1 MVRLDRIT
9 MQGFKSFA
17 GKVMIPFPDGFNVI
31 AGPNGSGKCL
41 HYDSLVTLSDGG
53 IVKIGKLVESRLEKS
68 KKVSEIEDGF
78 IGEGDET
85 KILTLDKNLKISSH
99 PIKAFI
105 KRKSPDKL
113 LHIKTRSGREVIATP
128 YHPFFGINENG
139 IFSLKAEEIKIGKR
153 IAVPRIIPIFEKSV
167 FSSSQRNFENLYVP
181 YSDELKTAIKVEIKK
196 RHLTYREF
204 AKESGI
210 PHAAIKGLF
219 DGRSIRHDYLKKLSD
234 KYRLKLDID
243 NVKSKNQNK
252 AIKIPSISSEMARFL
267 GYMISEGRSTDSNQL
282 WFVNDDEE
290 LISDFVEIC
299 KNHLGVEANVFSYK
313 GDTKDVI
320 LFSKPLQ
327 IVLEESFDLKIGSNS
342 SEKVVPELIFRCDG
356 DIIKNFLSALF
367 EGDGYFNLGSGQTY
381 FEYSTASK
389 ELAEGIQQL
398 LLRLGILS
406 VIKEKIK
413 YASNT
418 KRKIKR
424 KYHSIYVYGES
435 LKILIENI
443 ELKGR
448 KKETAD
454 KIKRLE
460 FVRNSNIDTIPD
472 INAIIKSLVRECKI
486 SIKKTRSECPK
497 LAAYYE
503 DRCACSRNGIREI
516 VEVIKKYG
524 SITPRASALMNQLLL
539 IADSDILWDEIIE
552 IKETKPSEWVYDLTV
567 DETHNYIANGFFVH
581 NSNVIDAITFVLGTT
596 SARSIRAEKLQNLLF
611 NGARDRKPADF
622 CEVSLYL
629 DNSDDKIPGEKE
641 MKVSRKITRS
651 GISVYK
657 INGRNTTRAKVLD
670 ILSYAN
676 LFTEGYNIIMQGD
689 VTKIIEMS
697 AQERRSILDEISGIS
712 EFDEKKQKAS
722 IELEKVESRVKENM
736 IVVAE
741 KQRLVERLKQEKEVA
756 EKYIMLS
763 DELKK
768 SKASLVRKKLSDAE
782 EKYSLIDT
790 EIKSGEESF
799 GVLES
804 EFESVEKELE
814 KKEKNVFRKSDE
826 LIKKSRNY
834 DIQRKIDGMQ
844 TEIIRKN
851 DRIDLIDRELER
863 LRELSAGRQNPAVK
877 EVLKLGHP
885 GIRGT
890 LMSLL
895 SVPKRYEIAIQVAVG
910 RHADD
915 IVVDDDDVAS
925 ECVRMLKE
933 KRIGRAR
940 FLPLNKIRGGK
951 RKDVRGDY
959 IGWASDLVKFNKDCL
974 PAVDYV
980 LGSTVITDSLDKA
993 RRLGRLR
1000 AATLDGDLIEAS
1012 GAIIGGFY
1020 RKKAGDQYSGHVAKA
1035 EEEKGALEAEV
1046 SGLESKLEELKGQ
1059 EQEETKEVTKLQE
1072 EKSAEEKEIDGM
1084 RKKRKE
1090 LYEQRL
1096 VQQSRVSKLRIEK
1109 ARLEASLD
1117 NFRIEFGEYRDV
1129 QEFYDKSV
1137 DELQE
1142 KLRFCVIEI
1151 NRLGP
1156 INMRAI
1162 EEYGTIGVEFDEMKR
1177 KLEKLLEEKDAILRI
1192 VHEVEKRRYDKFM
1205 EVMVKIREN
1214 FAKIYED
1221 LTGGIGILRLE
1232 EENNIDTGLVIEAS
1246 PMGKRVVNLD
1256 AMSGGEKTLTSLAF
1270 LFAIMQYSSAPF
1282 YVLDEIDAALDKAN
1296 TKKIAG
1302 LIKKYSAQVQF
1313 IVISHNDITI
1323 QEADKVFGVSIEGG
1337 VSKVFGIDMTRAG

>member
-17 GKVMIPFPDGFNVI
+17 GKVMIPFPDGFNCV
-31 AGPNGSGKCL
+31 AGPNGSGK
-41 HYDSLVTLSDGG
+41 
-53 IVKIGKLVESRLEKS
+53 
-68 KKVSEIEDGF
+68 
-78 IGEGDET
+78 
-85 KILTLDKNLKISSH
+85 
-99 PIKAFI
+99 
-105 KRKSPDKL
+105 
-113 LHIKTRSGREVIATP
+113 
-128 YHPFFGINENG
+128 
-139 IFSLKAEEIKIGKR
+139 
-153 IAVPRIIPIFEKSV
+153 
-167 FSSSQRNFENLYVP
+167 
-181 YSDELKTAIKVEIKK
+181 
-196 RHLTYREF
+196 
-204 AKESGI
+204 
-210 PHAAIKGLF
+210 
-219 DGRSIRHDYLKKLSD
+219 
-234 KYRLKLDID
+234 
-243 NVKSKNQNK
+243 
-252 AIKIPSISSEMARFL
+252 
-267 GYMISEGRSTDSNQL
+267 
-282 WFVNDDEE
+282 
-290 LISDFVEIC
+290 
-299 KNHLGVEANVFSYK
+299 
-313 GDTKDVI
+313 
-320 LFSKPLQ
+320 
-327 IVLEESFDLKIGSNS
+327 
-342 SEKVVPELIFRCDG
+342 
-356 DIIKNFLSALF
+356 
-367 EGDGYFNLGSGQTY
+367 
-381 FEYSTASK
+381 
-389 ELAEGIQQL
+389 
-398 LLRLGILS
+398 
-406 VIKEKIK
+406 
-413 YASNT
+413 
-418 KRKIKR
+418 
-424 KYHSIYVYGES
+424 
-435 LKILIENI
+435 
-443 ELKGR
+443 
-448 KKETAD
+448 
-454 KIKRLE
+454 
-460 FVRNSNIDTIPD
+460 SNI
-472 INAIIKSLVRECKI
+472 
-486 SIKKTRSECPK
+486 
-497 LAAYYE
+497 
-503 DRCACSRNGIREI
+503 
-516 VEVIKKYG
+516 
-524 SITPRASALMNQLLL
+524 
-539 IADSDILWDEIIE
+539 
-552 IKETKPSEWVYDLTV
+552 
-567 DETHNYIANGFFVH
+567 
-581 NSNVIDAITFVLGTT
+581 IDAITFVLGTT

-629 DNSDDKIPGEKE
+629 DNSDDRIPGEKE

-657 INGRNTTRAKVLD
+657 INGRNATRAKVLD

-756 EKYIMLS
+756 EKYVTLS
-763 DELKK
+763 GELKK

-782 EKYSLIDT
+782 EKYSVMDAG
-790 EIKSGEESF
+790 IKSGEESF
-799 GVLES
+799 GALES
-804 EFESVEKELE
+804 EFESAEKELE

-834 DIQRKIDGMQ
+834 GVQRKIDELQ

-885 GIRGT
+885 GVRGT
-890 LMSLL
+890 LFSLL
-895 SVPKRYEIAIQVAVG
+895 SVPKRYGIAVQVAVG

-915 IVVDDDDVAS
+915 IVVDDDNVAS
-925 ECVRMLKE
+925 ECVRFLKE

-951 RKDVRGDY
+951 RKDARGDY
-959 IGWASDLVKFNKDCL
+959 IGWASDLVKFDKDYL

-980 LGSTVITDSLDKA
+980 LGSTVIADSLDKA
-993 RRLGRLR
+993 RRLGRVR

-1020 RKKAGDQYSGHVAKA
+1020 RKKSGDQYSGHAAKA
-1035 EEEKGALEAEV
+1035 EEEKGGLEAEV
-1046 SGLESKLEELKGQ
+1046 SGLESKLEGLRGQ
-1059 EQEETKEVTKLQE
+1059 EMEETKEVTKLQE

-1096 VQQSRVSKLRIEK
+1096 VQQGRVSKLRIEK
-1109 ARLEASLD
+1109 ARLEAVLD
-1117 NFRIEFGEYRDV
+1117 NLRIEFGEYRDV

-1142 KLRFCVIEI
+1142 KVRSCVIEI

-1156 INMRAI
+1156 INMKSI
-1162 EEYGTIGVEFDEMKR
+1162 EEYGTIGVEFGEMKR
-1177 KLEKLLEEKDAILRI
+1177 KLERLLEEKDAIMRI
-1192 VHEVEKRRYDKFM
+1192 VHEVEKKRYDKFM

-1214 FAKIYED
+1214 FARIYGD
-1221 LTGGIGILRLE
+1221 LTGGAGILRLE

-1337 VSKVFGIDMTRAG
+1337 VSKVFGIDMTKAG